1 VLRRRISAT
10 SADIAATRRKK
21 KGLTKLT
28 GGKDSLDKIGKLLDR
43 HPGLKDQQAQVINLT
58 AIVKLVDKWLDAHA
72 GEKDR
77 DMVALLEDVK
87 AEARRDLGQAQAQLR
102 YVNDLRAGEA
112 LSSKDKRLE
121 HQPTATPIT
130 QQLTAKMATKASWAM
145 GYAGQEWRDADPRK
159 KIADL
164 IRDTG
169 LTEAEVAAI
178 KLFTANDYL
187 YLNPAVANSDSWL
200 QGQMKEIG
208 GLSEGMADYAG
219 PRTAVD
225 LQLVRQLL
233 DPGVAGG
240 ELRRGRRDQEATRR
254 SDGQCQVHLRGRRRP
269 GRQGVVRSHFGGRM
283 AVDAR
288 RHLHHHPDR

>member
-1 VLRRRISAT
+1 
-10 SADIAATRRKK
+10 
-21 KGLTKLT
+21 
-28 GGKDSLDKIGKLLDR
+28 
-43 HPGLKDQQAQVINLT
+43 
-58 AIVKLVDKWLDAHA
+58 
-72 GEKDR
+72 
-77 DMVALLEDVK
+77 
-87 AEARRDLGQAQAQLR
+87 
-102 YVNDLRAGEA
+102 
-112 LSSKDKRLE
+112 
-121 HQPTATPIT
+121 
-130 QQLTAKMATKASWAM
+130 MATKASWAM